1 MITLSFCVFQPK
13 RRENG
18 ELNKA
23 KEGMMDL
30 LTNAFGIHERALGV
44 RSQRM
49 EVLAR
54 NIANA
59 DTPNYKAEELDFKAM
74 LKETQREYIAATHE
88 KHFAALQ
95 EQPDNGMRY
104 RVPFNSS
111 FDGNTVEINVE
122 QANFGKAAA
131 DYQTTLSFLEN
142 RISGLRKAIKGE
154 W

>member
-131 DYQTTLSFLEN
+131 DYQTTLNFLEN

-154 W
+154 

>member
-30 LTNAFGIHERALGV
+30 LTNAFGIHESALGV

-88 KHFAALQ
+88 KHYAALE

-154 W
+154 